1 MEQQKTKTI
10 RDVIDAIRAHK
21 CRGKW
26 SEGVKEY
33 ALEMLEREDIDAD
46 APADTL
52 NAGELLNHVGAI
64 PIKIGMF
71 HGYGVWGYCRDVSWG
86 GNFRIYNDEVAQT
99 LCTPATIKR
108 KTRKDGTLARP
119 SKSEDWL
126 DLQARALRAA
136 LVRIQWTARGVY

>member
-10 RDVIDAIRAHK
+10 RDVIDAIRAPK

-86 GNFRIYNDEVAQT
+86 GTFRIYNDEVAQT

-108 KTRKDGTLARP
+108 KTSRTAGTSPCCP
-119 SKSEDWL
+119 STPATRRRTSP
-126 DLQARALRAA
+126 ASCSAPPS
-136 LVRIQWTARGVY
+136 